1 MHGRRAAH
9 AVTKNMNIAANHRP
23 EPQVEERSAVRM
35 LTVDTLVYL
44 LLALLVWGTWRIS
57 LLGLFAPG
65 DDTGY
70 WLGVVGSVMML
81 VLLSYPLRKYLR
93 FAHGWGNIRG
103 WFWMHIVLGV
113 LGPLIILLHSNFQT
127 ASLNA
132 AVALYSML
140 LVAGSGVVGRF
151 IFQRINRGLHGEQTS
166 RQDLMR
172 KAGMDRE
179 DAHSRLAFAPT
190 VEQRLKDFEQRELE
204 PHAGLLHLVRAVV
217 WLPWLQLKTYR
228 QCVRELDTLMPR
240 MAKSQGWTR
249 DDLRRRRKKARQM
262 VGRYLE
268 SVVRVAQFSS
278 YSFLFSLWHV
288 AHIPFVYVLVLTAL
302 IHVYAVHAY

>member
-1 MHGRRAAH
+1 MR
-9 AVTKNMNIAANHRP
+9 
-23 EPQVEERSAVRM
+23 
-35 LTVDTLVYL
+35 L
-44 LLALLVWGTWRIS
+44 
-57 LLGLFAPG
+57 
-65 DDTGY
+65 
-70 WLGVVGSVMML
+70 
-81 VLLSYPLRKYLR
+81 
-93 FAHGWGNIRG
+93 
-103 WFWMHIVLGV
+103 
-113 LGPLIILLHSNFQT
+113 
-127 ASLNA
+127 
-132 AVALYSML
+132 
-140 LVAGSGVVGRF
+140 VGRF